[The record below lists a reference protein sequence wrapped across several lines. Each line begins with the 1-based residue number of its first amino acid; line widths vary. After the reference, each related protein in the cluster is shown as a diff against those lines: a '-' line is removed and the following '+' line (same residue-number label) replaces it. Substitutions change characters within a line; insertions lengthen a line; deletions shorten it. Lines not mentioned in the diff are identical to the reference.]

1 MRTDLRALDFEILG
15 ESHSPEMRLIIHNLP
30 SGIYIDQNCV
40 DEFIQKRSRKYI
52 GSTTRTEPD
61 EYKIISGIKDSYTTG
76 EKIEIVAYNTNINT
90 ANYDTNL
97 IRPSHADYVAYMR
110 DGEISSGGGRF
121 SGRLTLMFCILG
133 GIAASILNKHGIYS
147 YSFVSSI
154 GKIFAV
160 DVKSTTPSHDDV
172 KINIEE
178 NYPFYKITP
187 QQKQAIDNAISAV
200 NGNDSLG
207 GIVQSVVYVPENM
220 NFGDAL
226 FEGLE
231 SKLAY
236 YITSIPAVKGVE
248 FGDGFD
254 ITKSLGSEMNDTLK
268 IENGKIKIQTNH
280 SGGIQG
286 GIPNGL
292 PIIISTAIKPTPS
305 ISAVQDTVDIA
316 NMKSTKISIKGR
328 HDACI
333 AMRVPICIDSAIYV
347 ALLDEYIKRSK
358 DINVLRSRID
368 HIDQQ
373 VMQLLDQRIN
383 ICKEI
388 GKQKKINQQAITDY
402 SREEQVLSKADKY
415 DNPGGIK
422 HIYSEIFKETKKVQ
436 K

>member
-1 MRTDLRALDFEILG
+1 MRTDLRTLDFEILG
-15 ESHSPEMRLIIHNLP
+15 ESHSPEMRLIIHNFP
-30 SGIYIDQNCV
+30 SGIYIDQNRI
-40 DEFIQKRSRKYI
+40 DEFIQKRSRKYL

-61 EYKIISGIKDSYTTG
+61 KYEIFSGIKDSYTTG
-76 EKIEIVAYNTNINT
+76 EKIEIFAYNKDFNT
-90 ANYDTNL
+90 SDYDTNI

-110 DGEISSGGGRF
+110 DGKISSGGGRF

-147 YSFVSSI
+147 YSFVSSVGETSVVNVKNTI
-154 GKIFAV
+154 LTLG
-160 DVKSTTPSHDDV
+160 DVKV
-172 KINIEE
+172 NVEA
-178 NYPFYKITP
+178 NYPFYKVTKE
-187 QQKQAIDNAISAV
+187 QKKEMDEAISAV

-207 GIVQSVVYVPENM
+207 GIVQSVVYVPENL

-231 SKLAY
+231 SKLSY

-248 FGDGFD
+248 FGDGFE
-254 ITKSLGSEMNDTLK
+254 ITKHLGSEMNDALK
-268 IENGKIKIQTNH
+268 IENRKIKIQTNH

-316 NMKSTKISIKGR
+316 NMESTKISIKGR
-328 HDACI
+328 HDTCI
-333 AMRVPICIDSAIYV
+333 AMRVPICIDSAIYI
-347 ALLDEYIKRSK
+347 ALLDEYIKRAK
-358 DINVLRSRID
+358 DISYLRSKID

-373 VMQLLDQRIN
+373 VMELLDQRIN
-383 ICKEI
+383 ICKEV
-388 GKQKKINQQAITDY
+388 GEQKKINKQGITDQ
-402 SREEQVLSKADKY
+402 SREEQVLSHADTY
-415 DNPGGIK
+415 SNAEGIK
-422 HIYSEIFKETKKVQ
+422 NIYSAIFKETKKVQ